1 MTGGQGQILDA
12 ESLDIVVT
20 RTEPLQLPGTSNA
33 MQCNATKD
41 WVAWNTARYQKRFK
55 VNIDFQ
61 SRIKKRG

>member
-33 MQCNATKD
+33 MQPKTGSLGIQLVTKSGS
-41 WVAWNTARYQKRFK
+41 K
-55 VNIDFQ
+55 
-61 SRIKKRG
+61 